1 MLIFA
6 IDDEPKSLELLH
18 DTIAQAAPE
27 AEIRDYP
34 LGTAAI
40 DAIMAQHLRPN
51 IVFTD
56 IQMPELDGLALA
68 VRLKQLSPLSK
79 IVFVTG
85 YSEYS
90 MDAFRLHASGY
101 VLKPLEEERI
111 REEIENIYPPIAPAG
126 DKLYI
131 QCFGQFEVF
140 WQQKPLMFGRRQ
152 TKELLAYLV
161 DRKGA
166 ACTAE
171 EIADELWEGEA
182 NMTAMKHRIRE
193 LIRDMRKTLASIG
206 MEDIILRRSGQLA
219 IQRDRVDCDYYRML
233 AGDMQAANAFQGE
246 YMTQY
251 SWAEITAGSLVF
263 GGRQKKKGA
272 RRQQSTRG

>member
-18 DTIAQAAPE
+18 DAIAQAAPE
-27 AEIRDYP
+27 ADIRDFP

-40 DAIMAQHLRPN
+40 DAIMGQRLRPD

-68 VRLKQLSPLSK
+68 VRLKQLSPRSK

-111 REEIENIYPPIAPAG
+111 REEIENIYPPITPAK
-126 DKLYI
+126 DRLYI

-140 WQQKPLMFGRRQ
+140 WQQKPLMFGRKQ

-161 DRKGA
+161 DREGA

-171 EIADELWEGEA
+171 EIADALWEDEA
-182 NMTAMKHRIRE
+182 DMTAMKHRIRE
-193 LIRDMRKTLASIG
+193 LIRDMRKTLAGIG

-233 AGDMQAANAFQGE
+233 DGDMQAANDFQGG
-246 YMTQY
+246 YMKQY
-251 SWAEITAGSLVF
+251 SWAEITT
-263 GGRQKKKGA
+263 GRLLFRGKQK
-272 RRQQSTRG
+272 

>member
-18 DTIAQAAPE
+18 DAIAEAAPE
-27 AEIRDYP
+27 ADIRDYP

-40 DAIMAQHLRPN
+40 DAITAQRLQPD
-51 IVFTD
+51 IVFSD

-68 VRLKQLSPLSK
+68 VRLKQVSPFSK

-90 MDAFRLHASGY
+90 LDAFRLHASGY
-101 VLKPLEEERI
+101 VLKPLEGGRI
-111 REEIENIYPPIAPAG
+111 REEIENAYPPIVPAK

-131 QCFGQFEVF
+131 QCFGQFEVY
-140 WQQKPLMFGRRQ
+140 WQHKSLMFGRRQ
-152 TKELLAYLV
+152 TKELLAFLV

-171 EIADELWEGEA
+171 EIANILWEDETDMSA
-182 NMTAMKHRIRE
+182 LKHRIRE
-193 LIRDMRKTLASIG
+193 LIRDLRKTLAGIG
-206 MEDIILRRSGQLA
+206 KEDIILRRSGQLA
-219 IQRDRVDCDYYRML
+219 IQRDGVDCDYYRML
-233 AGDMQAANAFQGE
+233 DGDMQAANAFRGE
-246 YMTQY
+246 YMNQY
-251 SWAEITAGSLVF
+251 SWAEITT
-263 GGRQKKKGA
+263 GRLLF
-272 RRQQSTRG
+272 RNEL

>member
-18 DTIAQAAPE
+18 DAIAQAAPE
-27 AEIRDYP
+27 ADIRDFP

-40 DAIMAQHLRPN
+40 DAIMGQRLRPD

-68 VRLKQLSPLSK
+68 VRLKQFSPRSK

-101 VLKPLEEERI
+101 VLKPLEEKRI
-111 REEIENIYPPIAPAG
+111 REEIENIYPPITPAN
-126 DKLYI
+126 DRRYI

-140 WQQKPLMFGRRQ
+140 WQQKPLMFGRKQ

-161 DRKGA
+161 DREGA

-171 EIADELWEGEA
+171 EIADALWEDEA
-182 NMTAMKHRIRE
+182 DMTAMKHRIRE
-193 LIRDMRKTLASIG
+193 LIRDMRKTLAGIG

-233 AGDMQAANAFQGE
+233 DGDMQAANDFQGE
-246 YMTQY
+246 YMKQY
-251 SWAEITAGSLVF
+251 SWAEITT
-263 GGRQKKKGA
+263 GRLLFRGKQK
-272 RRQQSTRG
+272 

>member
-171 EIADELWEGEA
+171 EIADVLWEGEA

-206 MEDIILRRSGQLA
+206 MEDIILRRSGQMA

-263 GGRQKKKGA
+263 GGRQK
-272 RRQQSTRG
+272 

>member
-1 MLIFA
+1 M
-6 IDDEPKSLELLH
+6 
-18 DTIAQAAPE
+18 
-27 AEIRDYP
+27 
-34 LGTAAI
+34 
-40 DAIMAQHLRPN
+40 
-51 IVFTD
+51 
-56 IQMPELDGLALA
+56 
-68 VRLKQLSPLSK
+68 
-79 IVFVTG
+79 
-85 YSEYS
+85 
-90 MDAFRLHASGY
+90 
-101 VLKPLEEERI
+101 
-111 REEIENIYPPIAPAG
+111 
-126 DKLYI
+126 
-131 QCFGQFEVF
+131 
-140 WQQKPLMFGRRQ
+140 
-152 TKELLAYLV
+152 

-263 GGRQKKKGA
+263 GSRQK
-272 RRQQSTRG
+272 

>member
-18 DTIAQAAPE
+18 DAIAQAAPE
-27 AEIRDYP
+27 ADIRDFP

-40 DAIMAQHLRPN
+40 DAIMGQRLRPD

-68 VRLKQLSPLSK
+68 VRLKQLSPRSK

-101 VLKPLEEERI
+101 VLKPLEEKRI
-111 REEIENIYPPIAPAG
+111 REEIENIYPPITPAK
-126 DKLYI
+126 DRLYI

-140 WQQKPLMFGRRQ
+140 WQQKPLMFGRKQ

-161 DRKGA
+161 DREGA

-171 EIADELWEGEA
+171 EIADALWEDEA
-182 NMTAMKHRIRE
+182 DMTAMKHRIRE
-193 LIRDMRKTLASIG
+193 LIRDMRKTLAGIG

-233 AGDMQAANAFQGE
+233 DGDMQAANDFQGE
-246 YMTQY
+246 YMKQY
-251 SWAEITAGSLVF
+251 SWAEITT
-263 GGRQKKKGA
+263 GRLLFRGKQK
-272 RRQQSTRG
+272 